1 MSWSKSELHDLQL
14 AGRIAH
20 LTLDQV
26 EKVIKPGLEIAK
38 LYDLTESLITKK
50 ADLAFPPNIS
60 IDHYAAHDSAGINE
74 KRILAKKA
82 LVKVDIGANV
92 NGMLSD
98 TARTFSLDGKHSRL
112 IKASKEAL
120 NAAISIIKP
129 GLRVNEI
136 GVAIQDTIE
145 SFGFKPIANLTGH
158 ELEKGHLHTGLSIP
172 SVKSMPFAKR
182 AKLKAGMILAIEPFA
197 TNGKGMNS
205 GYVEDAPRPALI
217 FSTRG
222 KPKSPIG
229 KQLVQRFGKV
239 PFSLR
244 SAARYLNNENI
255 SFPADL
261 GAILV
266 DDKFHGYKPL
276 VERTGGLVSQ
286 AEHTVL
292 VTTKGGRIIT

>member
-14 AGRIAH
+14 AGKIAH
-20 LTLDQV
+20 LTLDHI
-26 EKVIKPGLEIAK
+26 EKVIQPGLEIAK
-38 LYDLTESLITKK
+38 LYDLIETLITKK

-60 IDHYAAHDSAGINE
+60 VDHCAAHDSAAINE
-74 KRILAKKA
+74 KRVLAKKS

-98 TARTFSLDGKHSRL
+98 TARTFTLDGKHTRL
-112 IKASKEAL
+112 IKASKDAL
-120 NAAISIIKP
+120 QAAIELIKP

-136 GVAIQDTIE
+136 GIAIQDTIE

-158 ELEKGHLHTGLSIP
+158 ELEKGHLHSGLSIP

-182 AKLKAGMILAIEPFA
+182 AKLKPGMILAIEPFA

-205 GYVEDAPRPALI
+205 GYVEDAPKPQLI
-217 FSTRG
+217 FSARG
-222 KPKSPIG
+222 GPNTSVG
-229 KQLVQRFGKV
+229 KFLVNRYGKV

-244 SAARYLNNENI
+244 SAARYLQEEKVTVP
-255 SFPADL
+255 SDL
-261 GAILV
+261 GNVLNG
-266 DDKFHGYKPL
+266 DKFHGYRPL

-292 VTTKGGRIIT
+292 VTSKGGRILT

>member
-1 MSWSKSELHDLQL
+1 MSWSKTELHDLQL
-14 AGRIAH
+14 AGKIAH
-20 LTLDQV
+20 LTLDQI
-26 EKVIKPGLEIAK
+26 EKIIQPGLEVAK
-38 LYDLTESLITKK
+38 LYDVIESLITKK

-60 IDHYAAHDSAGINE
+60 VDNCAAHDSAAINE
-74 KRILAKKA
+74 KRVLTKKA

-98 TARTFSLDGKHSRL
+98 TARTFSLNGKHSRL
-112 IKASKEAL
+112 IKASKDAL
-120 NAAISIIKP
+120 DAATQIIRP
-129 GLRVNEI
+129 GLRVNEV

-158 ELEKGHLHTGLSIP
+158 ELEKGHLHSGLSIP

-182 AKLKAGMILAIEPFA
+182 PKLKSGMILAIEPFA

-205 GYVEDAPRPALI
+205 GYVEDAPKPPLI
-217 FSTRG
+217 FSARSN
-222 KPKSPIG
+222 PKTTIG
-229 KQLVQRFGKV
+229 QFLVKRYGKV

-244 SAARYLNNENI
+244 SAARYLQSEKVT
-255 SFPADL
+255 FPNDL
-261 GAILV
+261 GALLSE
-266 DDKFHGYKPL
+266 DKFHGYRPL

-292 VTTKGGRIIT
+292 VTSKGARILT

>member
-1 MSWSKSELHDLQL
+1 MSWSKAELHDLQL
-14 AGRIAH
+14 AGKIAH

-26 EKVIKPGLEIAK
+26 EKIIQPGLPIAK
-38 LYDLTESLITKK
+38 LYDSIETLITKK

-60 IDHYAAHDSAGINE
+60 VDNCAAHDSAAINE
-74 KRILAKKA
+74 KRVLAKKA

-112 IKASKEAL
+112 IKASKDAL
-120 NAAISIIKP
+120 DAATRIIKP

-136 GVAIQDTIE
+136 GIAIQDTIE
-145 SFGFKPIANLTGH
+145 SMGFKPISNLTGH
-158 ELEKGHLHTGLSIP
+158 ELEKGHLHSGLSIP

-182 AKLKAGMILAIEPFA
+182 AKLKPGMILAIEPFA

-205 GYVEDAPRPALI
+205 GYVADAPRPPLI
-217 FSTRG
+217 FSARG
-222 KPKSPIG
+222 NPKSSIG
-229 KQLVQRFGKV
+229 KTLVERYGEV

-244 SAARYLNNENI
+244 SAAHYLKAEKI
-255 SFPADL
+255 HFPSDL
-261 GAILV
+261 GSVLSE
-266 DDKFHGYKPL
+266 DRFHGYKPL
-276 VERTGGLVSQ
+276 IERTGGLVSQ

-292 VTTKGGRIIT
+292 VTSNGRRIIT